1 MLAPDVLTTRDGD
14 AYPPTA
20 DTGLDVG
27 EKEGTLAAP
36 GSEDAAPVDDVLL
49 ASAPTVLTVSAAS
62 VDDTLL
68 LTDMALLATSVA
80 AVVVSFGGSRGAGT
94 TSPL

>member
-1 MLAPDVLTTRDGD
+1 MAPDVLSTRDGD
-14 AYPPTA
+14 ADLPT
-20 DTGLDVG
+20 DETRLDVG

-62 VDDTLL
+62 VDDALL

-80 AVVVSFGGSRGAGT
+80 AVVVAVGG
-94 TSPL
+94 